1 MTIGTLKDGEYH
13 PAADGA
19 FRYIKSKPVDELLLL
34 QESFASC
41 AIEGNRLAEICSE
54 TLDRIMTG
62 QAVSDR
68 YLLGLA
74 WTLKQMG
81 EGLQMND
88 NTKHLL
94 WSECHL
100 VVNSPDLLRYCRRLM
115 REAKDRNLCRYV
127 DNIIWYTLF
136 EMELSFREKKEKIK
150 IVRGD

>member
-1 MTIGTLKDGEYH
+1 
-13 PAADGA
+13 
-19 FRYIKSKPVDELLLL
+19 
-34 QESFASC
+34 
-41 AIEGNRLAEICSE
+41 
-54 TLDRIMTG
+54 
-62 QAVSDR
+62 
-68 YLLGLA
+68 
-74 WTLKQMG
+74 
-81 EGLQMND
+81 MND